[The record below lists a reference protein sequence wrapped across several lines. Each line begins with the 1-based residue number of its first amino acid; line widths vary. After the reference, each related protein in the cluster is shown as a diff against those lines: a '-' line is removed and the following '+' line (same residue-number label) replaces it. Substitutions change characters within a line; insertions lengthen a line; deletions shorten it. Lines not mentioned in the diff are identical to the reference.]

1 MNKLNKIL
9 LILIVALSSCN
20 PMSDTYNLLNKD
32 IQPPHA
38 TFNYTLTDA
47 DYAEISSQALKNAT
61 NASDSALAKTI
72 KSTSSLPEGY
82 AATYVPALL
91 QAMYPALGK
100 GSNAQ
105 VTYNFNKGPLP
116 RLVQYTSAGKYTL
129 SAADYKSMG
138 GAVRVYGYFSPSN
151 APNNFIP
158 NFLNTKF
165 ADAADSTLKLI
176 TYKYATTN
184 PSGGEIT
191 VFDEEFSDSTFL
203 NSFQA
208 FNITGDQ
215 VWTASSY
222 NQDQFAKMSGYSG
235 GNQNNENWLVSPAID
250 LKGFTSPSF
259 QVDQAIKY
267 LNGQWDQTTI
277 WISTDYTGDV
287 TTATWTQLTINTL
300 PTGND
305 WSFVTSEKVDLSAY
319 TGKTIYIAFKYV
331 STTSNAATW
340 EVNWLKVYGS
350 IGGSGSSTPPEV
362 ITKSTFYRLI
372 SGTWGTEKGVYALSS
387 QDYNSMGAPGKYD
400 NFSSSVLPD
409 NYIPKFLI
417 QKYPYAQEG
426 NQLVVVYKYYSGGV
440 NIRADQYTYTNS
452 TWTKYNPVEMKT
464 SQFINTGTKWVFDP
478 TVTFTMTAAD
488 YQLIVDAV
496 KADPNL
502 KSLVNSYGDQEYY
515 YGAGSKYSDFDARIS
530 KRTTGT
536 YAQTD
541 YQGLTD
547 TEASALILKRI
558 HEGIIMLL
566 KIKFPNAV
574 TQVSGIN
581 VMYVVTYAVYE
592 NDGSTGHY
600 TSTFQCTK
608 SAPNPDFT
616 YVSSPAAAK

>member
-1 MNKLNKIL
+1 
-9 LILIVALSSCN
+9 
-20 PMSDTYNLLNKD
+20 MSDTYNLLNKD

-47 DYAEISSQALKNAT
+47 NYAEISSQALKNAT

-72 KSTSSLPEGY
+72 KSTNSLPEGY

-91 QAMYPALGK
+91 KAMYPALGK
-100 GSNAQ
+100 GSNAH
-105 VTYNFNKGPLP
+105 VTYNFNDGPLP
-116 RLVQYTSAGKYTL
+116 YLEELTSAGQYTL
-129 SAADYKSMG
+129 SADDYKSMG

-151 APNNFIP
+151 APNDFIP
-158 NFLNTKF
+158 NFLKSKY
-165 ADAADSTLKLI
+165 AGVADSTLKLV
-176 TYKYATTN
+176 TYKYATTD

-215 VWTASSY
+215 VWTAASY
-222 NQDQFAKMSGYSG
+222 KQDHYTKMSGYSA
-235 GNQNNENWLVSPAID
+235 GNQNNEDWLVSPAIN

-259 QVDQAIKY
+259 QIDQVVNY
-267 LNGQWDQTTI
+267 LNNQWDQTTI
-277 WISTDYTGDV
+277 LVSTDYTGNV
-287 TTATWTQLTINTL
+287 STATWTQLNINTL
-300 PTGND
+300 PTGNN
-305 WSFVTSEKVDLSAY
+305 WTYVTSEKVDLSAY
-319 TGKTIYIAFKYV
+319 AGKTIHIALKYI
-331 STTSNAATW
+331 STTSNASTW
-340 EVNWLKVYGS
+340 EVNWLKVYGT
-350 IGGSGSSTPPEV
+350 IGGSGSSIPPEV
-362 ITKSTFYRLI
+362 IKESSLYRLLN
-372 SGTWGTEKGVYALSS
+372 STWGIEPGVYVLSS
-387 QDYNSMGAPGKYD
+387 QDYSSMGAPGKYD
-400 NFSSSVLPD
+400 SFSSSEPPD
-409 NYIPKFLI
+409 NYLPQFLA

-426 NQLVVVYKYYSGGV
+426 KQLVVMYKYYSKGTQ
-440 NIRADQYTYTNS
+440 IRADQYTFTNS

-488 YQLIVDAV
+488 YQSIVDAV

-502 KSLVNSYGDQEYY
+502 KSLVNSYGDQDYY

-536 YAQTD
+536 YAQAD

-547 TEASALILKRI
+547 AEASALILKRI
-558 HEGIIMLL
+558 HEGIIVLL

-581 VMYVVTYAVYE
+581 VMYVVTYAIYE
-592 NDGSTGHY
+592 NDGSTEHF

-608 SAPNPDFT
+608 STPNPDFT
-616 YVSSPAAAK
+616 FVSTTTAK